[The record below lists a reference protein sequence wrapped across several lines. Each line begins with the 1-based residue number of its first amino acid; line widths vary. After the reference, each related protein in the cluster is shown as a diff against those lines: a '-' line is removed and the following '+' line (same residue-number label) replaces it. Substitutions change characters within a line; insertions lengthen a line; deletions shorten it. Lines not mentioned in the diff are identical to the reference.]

1 MTEYKTLN
9 LTNRMTLDEEAF
21 DLKALRK
28 FGKRSSHLN
37 QQLFLDLSKEMYFKS
52 PMESFKLI
60 EKESSADSFRVS
72 SRRYAAYQKMF
83 NINKLETKNLIGL
96 LSFNENVKSLNL
108 MSLLKK
114 KI

>member
-9 LTNRMTLDEEAF
+9 LTNRMLLDEQAF
-21 DLKALRK
+21 DLKVLRK
-28 FGKRSSHLN
+28 FGKRSPHLN
-37 QQLFLDLSKEMYFKS
+37 QQVFFDFSKEIYFKS
-52 PMESFKLI
+52 PMESFKLV
-60 EKESSADSFRVS
+60 EKESSADSFIAA
-72 SRRYAAYQKMF
+72 SRRHAAYHRIF
-83 NINKLETKNLIGL
+83 NANKLETKNLIGL